1 MRPTFLAPLLGVLV
15 LVAGGTAAGQSQRTN
30 GLVSFGTCCGTD
42 ATGIYT
48 IRQDGTGQKLI
59 YEPKF
64 DDASLISAWSP
75 SGSRIAYVASAAGG
89 VWTMSATGTQR
100 KRLTR
105 GKGDTL
111 APNWSPD
118 GKQIVFVD
126 LAAKHGS
133 NYALYVI
140 GSNGRGL
147 KKIVG
152 GARYQNNPVWAP
164 SGKLIMFE
172 RANALWTV
180 KPNGRAQK
188 KVETGASS
196 PSWSPDGKS
205 VAFDRNGD
213 LWTMNANGTGA
224 HLVIEVPSSTAGIAW
239 SPDGRW
245 IAYAIADRGDV
256 KLVHPDGTGEK
267 PLTSDDELFHSE
279 PAWQPR
285 P

>member
-1 MRPTFLAPLLGVLV
+1 VRPTVLTLSFVILV
-15 LVAGGTAAGQSQRTN
+15 LVGGTAAGQSARTN
-30 GLVSFGTCCGTD
+30 GLISFGTCCGD
-42 ATGIYT
+42 GVTGIYT

-59 YEPKF
+59 YEAKF

-75 SGSRIAYVASAAGG
+75 NGGRIAFVEPGG
-89 VWTMSATGTQR
+89 VWTMSPAGTQK
-100 KRLTR
+100 KRLTP

-126 LAAKHGS
+126 LAAKHGT

-147 KKIVG
+147 KKIVR
-152 GARYQNNPVWAP
+152 GARYQNNPVWSP
-164 SGKLIMFE
+164 SGKQIMFE
-172 RANALWTV
+172 RTNWLWTV

-188 KVETGASS
+188 RITTGTS

-213 LWTMNANGTGA
+213 VWAMNANGTGA
-224 HLVIEVPSSTAGIAW
+224 HLVIEIPSSTAGIAW
-239 SPDGRW
+239 SPDSRW

-256 KLVHPDGTGEK
+256 MLVHPDGSGEK
-267 PLTSDDELFHSE
+267 HLTDGEELFHSE

>member
-1 MRPTFLAPLLGVLV
+1 VRPAVLALLLAGVMLV
-15 LVAGGTAAGQSQRTN
+15 VGGTAAGQQQRAN
-30 GLVSFGTCCGTD
+30 GLVSFGSCCGEE
-42 ATGIYT
+42 TGIYT

-59 YEPKF
+59 YVPKF
-64 DDASLISAWSP
+64 DDSSLISAWSP
-75 SGSRIAYVASAAGG
+75 SGNRIAYVAPGG
-89 VWTMSATGTQR
+89 LWRMSATGTQR

-111 APNWSPD
+111 APNWSPN

-126 LAAKHGS
+126 LAAKHGT

-147 KKIVG
+147 KRIVR

-172 RANALWTV
+172 RANFLWTV
-180 KPNGRAQK
+180 KPNGRKQK
-188 KVETGASS
+188 RIAPGTS

-213 LWTMNANGTGA
+213 LWTMNANGSDA

-239 SPDGRW
+239 SPDGHW

-256 KLVHPDGTGEK
+256 MLVHPDGTGEK
-267 PLTSDDELFHSE
+267 PLTTEGELFHSE

>member
-1 MRPTFLAPLLGVLV
+1 MRPTVLALLFVILV
-15 LVAGGTAAGQSQRTN
+15 LVTGGTASGQSQRTN
-30 GLVSFGTCCGTD
+30 GLVSFGSCCGDGT
-42 ATGIYT
+42 TGIYT
-48 IRQDGTGQKLI
+48 IRQDGSGQKLI
-59 YEPKF
+59 YTSDF
-64 DDASLISAWSP
+64 DDAPLISAWSP
-75 SGSRIAYVASAAGG
+75 NGGRIAFVARGG
-89 VWTMSATGTQR
+89 VWTMSATGTQL
-100 KRLTR
+100 KQLTK

-111 APNWSPD
+111 APSWSPD

-126 LAAKHGS
+126 LAARHGT
-133 NYALYVI
+133 NYSLYVI

-147 KKIVG
+147 KKIVR
-152 GARYQNNPVWAP
+152 GARYQNNPAWAP

-180 KPNGRAQK
+180 KPNGRGQK
-188 KVETGASS
+188 RVTTGTS
-196 PSWSPDGKS
+196 PSWSPNGKS

-213 LWTMNANGTGA
+213 LWTMNANGNRA

-239 SPDGRW
+239 SPDGHW

-256 KLVHPDGTGEK
+256 MLVHPDGTGEK
-267 PLTSDDELFHSE
+267 RLTDDEELFHSE